1 MDWES
6 LLKILLQGDDNTIT
20 ELELPEGLT
29 RLHAQAIA
37 ELKACEVMI
46 FPSTLTYIGNWNFI
60 TCNRLATFIVRATTP
75 PTCQGSNVLVSLPA
89 ATNIYVPDAAVND
102 YKAANV
108 WSNRAAYIFPLS
120 DLNT

>member
-6 LLKILLQGDDNTIT
+6 MLKIILQGDDTTIT

-37 ELKACEVMI
+37 ELKACVTMTM
-46 FPSTLTYIGNWNFI
+46 PSSLTYIGNWNFI
-60 TCNRLATFIVRATTP
+60 TCNSLVTLVVHATTP
-75 PTCQGSNVLVSLPA
+75 PTCQGSNALISLPA

-108 WSNRAAYIFPLS
+108 WSNRAAHIFPLS